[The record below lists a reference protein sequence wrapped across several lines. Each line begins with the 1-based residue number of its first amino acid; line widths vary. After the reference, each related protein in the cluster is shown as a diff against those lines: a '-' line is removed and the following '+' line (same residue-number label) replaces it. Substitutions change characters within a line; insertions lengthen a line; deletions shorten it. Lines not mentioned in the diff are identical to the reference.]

1 MCVCVCCFVLLTRYW
16 GIVTVLG
23 SIPFGCR
30 PGVAGTSPCT
40 LTTSLA
46 IPVPSSSSSN
56 GPSNYYVDNQG
67 LMPWRLRR
75 LGRSNVRSASLVRV
89 LSDGKISWARGPR
102 VCVILHRPLLK
113 QISTCS
119 VGKKK
124 KKKENPKETHPR
136 WSAVNSLLNRDI
148 DEFRLLW
155 ELSV

>member
-1 MCVCVCCFVLLTRYW
+1 M
-16 GIVTVLG
+16 
-23 SIPFGCR
+23 
-30 PGVAGTSPCT
+30 
-40 LTTSLA
+40 
-46 IPVPSSSSSN
+46 
-56 GPSNYYVDNQG
+56 
-67 LMPWRLRR
+67 
-75 LGRSNVRSASLVRV
+75 ASLVVV

-124 KKKENPKETHPR
+124 KKKENPKERHPR